1 LEVRRRIPYW
11 VFWVVV
17 VVVVMV
23 VDPLQIGIPMNFAL
37 HHY

>member
-11 VFWVVV
+11 VFWVV